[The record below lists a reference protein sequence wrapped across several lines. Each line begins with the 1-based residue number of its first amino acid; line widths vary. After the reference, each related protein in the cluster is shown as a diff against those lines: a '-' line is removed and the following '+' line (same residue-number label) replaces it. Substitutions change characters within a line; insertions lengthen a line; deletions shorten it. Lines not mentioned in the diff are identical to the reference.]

1 MNRKSSI
8 KIMPRSIAS
17 SLLHNARVFSLSYA
31 VKDSVYNENKLYKTP
46 NKLKKLL
53 TQIKT
58 DYQRHAY
65 RGRKMPTNAT
75 PIREGVANLEE
86 HHTLADVEKMAQ
98 KIAQKMG
105 VEILS
110 ISVHRDEGKDAEN
123 LNYHAHILFNYY
135 DFKTHKMVHH
145 FNADRI
151 MQQVQNIV
159 AEELEMERGVSKEIT
174 GIEHVPHQQYRHV
187 AKQRDQV
194 KQAYIKTVDEL
205 KSKIIKLEDI
215 KPKITSDQA
224 MNYRIRVNDRET
236 TMYGYIQELI
246 TETKK
251 ITAEKKVVETKLTA
265 KDNQIDALMAEL
277 NVKPKE
283 IVVENPINE
292 MLKKEVEKYQAIV
305 KKWGDYIKKFTGLD
319 ISKDEPPEIIIK
331 SVLDYDDERSPNLPS
346 PKPNP
351 KPKP

>member
-1 MNRKSSI
+1 
-8 KIMPRSIAS
+8 MPRSIAS

-31 VKDSVYNENKLYKTP
+31 VKDSVHNENKLYKTP

-86 HHTLADVEKMAQ
+86 HHTLTDVEKMAQ

-187 AKQRDQV
+187 AKQKDQI
-194 KQAYIKTVDEL
+194 KQAYINTIDKL
-205 KSKIIKLEDI
+205 KSKIIELENL
-215 KPKITSDQA
+215 KPKITYDQA
-224 MNYRIRVNDRET
+224 INYQINANGKIT
-236 TMYGYIQELI
+236 TIGRYIQELI
-246 TETKK
+246 SKIKELSIQKRSAETQLSDLDHKLKANENK
-251 ITAEKKVVETKLTA
+251 IDTLK
-265 KDNQIDALMAEL
+265 AEL

-283 IVVENPINE
+283 IIIENPINE
-292 MLKKEVEKYQAIV
+292 MLKTEVEKSQAIV

-331 SVLDYDDERSPNLPS
+331 SVLDHDDDSNPNLPS